1 MRDFLSISI
10 IDLKY
15 FFYRV
20 YKKINLL
27 SMKEIEARNLIYVHR
42 GYKYVYDS
50 TLVVEVRNKRSLE
63 KGTLFHFNKP

>member
-15 FFYRV
+15 FFYKV

-27 SMKEIEARNLIYVHR
+27 SMKEIEARNLIYVH
-42 GYKYVYDS
+42 
-50 TLVVEVRNKRSLE
+50 
-63 KGTLFHFNKP
+63 